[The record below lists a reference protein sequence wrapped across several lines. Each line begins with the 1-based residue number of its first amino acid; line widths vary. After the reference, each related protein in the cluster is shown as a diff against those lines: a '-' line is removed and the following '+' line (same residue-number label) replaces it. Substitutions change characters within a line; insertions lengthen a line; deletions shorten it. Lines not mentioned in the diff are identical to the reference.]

1 MKGNRLITI
10 RKASDRGHANH
21 GWLDAYHTFSFGGYY
36 DPKHMGFRSLRVMND
51 DTVAAGR
58 GFGTH
63 PHDNMEIITYILS
76 GTLRHKDSMGHQQDI
91 VPGEVQ
97 HMSAGTGIMHSEFNP
112 SPTEPVHLYQ
122 IWIEPKSDGVK
133 PAYHQTRF
141 TPESRLNTL
150 RLVASPDGADGS
162 IPINADAKLF
172 AATIEPGKSVS
183 LKFASGRHGWI
194 QVLRGGVAIN
204 GASLSAGDGAAVS
217 GETAVS
223 LTANSES
230 EVLAFD
236 LA

>member
-1 MKGNRLITI
+1 MITI

-21 GWLDAYHTFSFGGYY
+21 GWLDTYHTFSFAGFY
-36 DPKHMGFRSLRVMND
+36 DPKFMGFRSLRVIND
-51 DTVAAGR
+51 DKVAAGR

-122 IWIEPKSDGVK
+122 IWIEPKSESIK

-141 TPESRLNTL
+141 APETRADKLK
-150 RLVASPDGADGS
+150 LVASPDGADGS

-172 AATIEPGKSVS
+172 ASTIGAGKSVS
-183 LKFASGRHGWI
+183 HTLGKGRHGWV
-194 QVLRGGVAIN
+194 QVLRGEATLN
-204 GASLSAGDGAAVS
+204 GSKMGAGDGAAIS
-217 GETAVS
+217 DEAA
-223 LTANSES
+223 LTVKADKEA
-230 EVLAFD
+230 EILLFD

>member
-1 MKGNRLITI
+1 MITI

-21 GWLDAYHTFSFGGYY
+21 GWLDTYHTFSFAGFY
-36 DPKHMGFRSLRVMND
+36 DPKFMGFRSLRVIND
-51 DTVAAGR
+51 DTVAGGR

-122 IWIEPKSDGVK
+122 IWIEPKSESIK

-141 TPESRLNTL
+141 APESRLNTL
-150 RLVASPDGADGS
+150 KLVASPDGADGS
-162 IPINADAKLF
+162 IPINADARLF
-172 AATIEPGKSVS
+172 ASTIGPGKSVS
-183 LKFASGRHGWI
+183 HTLGKGRHGWV
-194 QVLRGGVAIN
+194 QVLRGEGTLN
-204 GASLSAGDGAAVS
+204 GSKMGTGDGAAIS
-217 GETAVS
+217 DESA
-223 LTANSES
+223 LTVKADKEA
-230 EVLAFD
+230 EILLFD

>member
-1 MKGNRLITI
+1 MITI

-21 GWLDAYHTFSFGGYY
+21 GWLDTYHTFSFASFY
-36 DPKHMGFRSLRVMND
+36 DPKFMGFRSLRVIND
-51 DTVAAGR
+51 DKVAPGR

-122 IWIEPKSDGVK
+122 IWIEPKSESVK
-133 PAYHQTRF
+133 PVYHQTRF
-141 TPESRLNTL
+141 APESRLNTL

-172 AATIEPGKSVS
+172 ASTVQPGKSVAFK
-183 LKFASGRHGWI
+183 LASGRHGWV
-194 QVLRGGVAIN
+194 QVLRGGLTAN
-204 GASLSAGDGAAVS
+204 GSALTAGDGAAISNENSV
-217 GETAVS
+217 T
-223 LTANSES
+223 LTATSEA
-230 EVLAFD
+230 EVLVFD